1 MGDPFLRPDQGEDLG
16 IRIEVDAIAHFA
28 ESRDRPPQLRSA
40 LVEGVLVKCR
50 VLDVVLKAPDDR
62 SGGGPVGIAHSQI
75 DDVATRGNGGLLL
88 LVNLGEEIGGSF
100 WSRSD
105 FTKGVVAIEPSVLKG
120 VIPRSSGTRHKS
132 VQVPA
137 SSKRLSSP

>member
-62 SGGGPVGIAHSQI
+62 RGGGPVGIAHSQI
-75 DDVATRGNGGLLL
+75 DDVATRGNGGFLL

-105 FTKGVVAIEPSVLKG
+105 FTKGVVAIEL
-120 VIPRSSGTRHKS
+120 
-132 VQVPA
+132 
-137 SSKRLSSP
+137 